1 MMMERVERI
10 IHDDIHFCHET
21 NMGIV
26 LPDSLAL
33 PKQLSAFVQLSF
45 SSPLRF
51 LPVAYLMEGQKRE
64 K

>member
-10 IHDDIHFCHET
+10 IHDDIHFRHET

-45 SSPLRF
+45 SLPPSFSPPL
-51 LPVAYLMEGQKRE
+51 LI
-64 K
+64 